1 MIRPSSIFSYV
12 SVFIIHMQ
20 LAQDAARSRAE
31 EAAARDGRGC
41 SEEPQAN
48 TPEEPPPPV
57 RLRHGRDRMLVQQG
71 ASRRSA
77 VVSRLGAEF
86 RRQSHTLERGA
97 AAPPATTGPWQPAAA
112 TADTP
117 SGGSPAA
124 DDLKR
129 LKAQFRAWAKDYKAR
144 LRGAR
149 ADLRRDRRRRHGSC
163 WI

>member
-1 MIRPSSIFSYV
+1 MMIRPSSIFCYV

-86 RRQSHTLERGA
+86 RRQSHTLE
-97 AAPPATTGPWQPAAA
+97 GPWQPAAA

>member
-1 MIRPSSIFSYV
+1 
-12 SVFIIHMQ
+12 
-20 LAQDAARSRAE
+20 
-31 EAAARDGRGC
+31 
-41 SEEPQAN
+41 
-48 TPEEPPPPV
+48 
-57 RLRHGRDRMLVQQG
+57 MLVQQG